1 MLLQPHNEQHGVVG
15 EARWETPTTTPSQ
28 LALNQHT
35 STSVWGSCDQSL
47 NHPTGAL
54 ENAAGRTAGE
64 KRQTTDQHH
73 FELASNKRHCND
85 ATKNP
90 QHKAGANFGTTNP
103 RKRPGI
109 GAIVEA
115 DSRQYGSLVT
125 CATASKRAKTD
136 GCSEMEDTDE
146 DDMVICNDENKSIP
160 NDFDAANDVWACIGI
175 G

>member
-15 EARWETPTTTPSQ
+15 EARWETPTATPSM
-28 LALNQHT
+28 
-35 STSVWGSCDQSL
+35 WGSCDQSL

-64 KRQTTDQHH
+64 KRQTTDQHN

-90 QHKAGANFGTTNP
+90 QHKAGANFGTTNL

-115 DSRQYGSLVT
+115 DSRQDGSPVA
-125 CATASKRAKTD
+125 CASKRAKTD
-136 GCSEMEDTDE
+136 GCSEMDDTDE
-146 DDMVICNDENKSIP
+146 DDMVICNDENKSMP
-160 NDFDAANDVWACIGI
+160 NDCDPANDVWACIGI